1 MKYACT
7 VVVFIGMGKD
17 LRFDLDLRPG
27 NLDLRHDDLGLD
39 SLEWTRS

>member
-1 MKYACT
+1 MKCACT

-27 NLDLRHDDLGLD
+27 NLGLD
-39 SLEWTRS
+39 SFE